1 MKKFL
6 LLLPLTF
13 IITGFSQ
20 PLLANEVKS
29 LHETGM
35 ASLEL
40 NGALLSAMWAL
51 PFLGMILSIAIL
63 PLVLPKFW
71 GKHYGTV
78 SFTWGAITLIGL
90 AIKLGF
96 PISLHALVVVLFE
109 QYFPFI
115 FLLLSLF
122 TITGGIN
129 LKGDLVGNPRLNT
142 FILLIGALL
151 ASWLGTTGAA
161 ILLIRPLISANSWRI
176 HRVHT
181 IIFFIFIVANIAGS
195 LTPIGNPP
203 LLMGFISKVPFF
215 WPISRLITPTL
226 VSCLILLVV
235 YYLIDSYFYTK
246 EIERPEPKT
255 HKALSLTGGWNFLLL
270 IGVIGAVLISSQDLG
285 TAFTF
290 IQVPMP
296 TGELIEILAMIAI
309 TLFSIKITRKET
321 REANLFT
328 WHPIIEVGK
337 IFAAIFICMAPL
349 IAMLRAGTDGPLKF
363 IIDSLST
370 NGQPVN
376 YMYYWLSGTL
386 SACLDSAPAY
396 LVFFHT
402 AAAPAAAL
410 GMAPHTFMTD
420 VMPTTLIAITMGAS
434 FMGAITYIGN
444 APNMMI
450 QAIAEDDGIKMP
462 SFFGYMIWSVCI
474 LVPLFILMQLL
485 FII

>member
-6 LLLPLTF
+6 LLLPLIL
-13 IITGFSQ
+13 IITGFFQ
-20 PLLANEVKS
+20 PLYANEAKN
-29 LHETGM
+29 LHEAGM
-35 ASLEL
+35 ASIEL
-40 NGALLSAMWAL
+40 NGALLSVMWAL
-51 PFLGMILSIAIL
+51 PFLGMIFSIAIF

-78 SFTWGAITLIGL
+78 SFTWAAITLIGL

-96 PISLHALVVVLFE
+96 PIGLHALVAVLFE

-161 ILLIRPLISANSWRI
+161 ILLIRPLINANSWRI

-215 WPISRLITPTL
+215 WPISRLITPTI

-235 YYLIDSYFYTK
+235 YYMMDSYLYTK
-246 EIERPEPKT
+246 EIERPEPKI
-255 HKALSLTGGWNFLLL
+255 HKALSLKGGWNFLLL
-270 IGVIGAVLISSQDLG
+270 IGVIGAVLISIQDLG

-290 IQVPMP
+290 TGVPMP
-296 TGELIEILAMIAI
+296 TAELIEILAMIAI
-309 TLFSIKITRKET
+309 TLISIKITRKET

-349 IAMLRAGTDGPLKF
+349 IAMLRAGADGPLKF
-363 IIDSLST
+363 VIDSLST

-376 YMYYWLSGTL
+376 YMYYWITGGL
-386 SACLDSAPAY
+386 SATLDSAPAY
-396 LVFFHT
+396 LIFFNT
-402 AAAPAAAL
+402 AAAPAAAF
-410 GMAPHTFMTD
+410 GMASHTFMTD

-434 FMGAITYIGN
+434 FMGALTYIGN

-474 LVPLFILMQLL
+474 LVPLFILMQFL
-485 FII
+485 FIV

>member
-6 LLLPLTF
+6 LLLPLSL
-13 IITGFSQ
+13 IITGFFQ
-20 PLLANEVKS
+20 PLFANEAKNI
-29 LHETGM
+29 HEAGIS
-35 ASLEL
+35 SLEL
-40 NGALLSAMWAL
+40 NGALLSAMWAF
-51 PFLGMILSIAIL
+51 PFLGMILSIAII

-78 SFTWGAITLIGL
+78 SFTWAAITLIGL

-142 FILLIGALL
+142 FILLIGAIL

-161 ILLIRPLISANSWRI
+161 ILLIRPLISANNWRI

-215 WPISRLITPTL
+215 WPISRLITPTIF
-226 VSCLILLVV
+226 SCLILLVV
-235 YYLIDSYFYTK
+235 YYMIDSYLYTK
-246 EIERPEPKT
+246 EIERPKPKT
-255 HKALSLTGGWNFLLL
+255 NKSLSLTGGWNFLLL

-290 IQVPMP
+290 MEVPMP

-309 TLFSIKITRKET
+309 TLISIKITRKET
-321 REANLFT
+321 RKANLFT

-349 IAMLRAGTDGPLKF
+349 IAMLRAGADGPLKF
-363 IIDSLST
+363 VIDSLSS

-386 SACLDSAPAY
+386 SAFLDSAPAY

-462 SFFGYMIWSVCI
+462 SFFGYMVWSICI
-474 LVPLFILMQLL
+474 LVPLFILMQFL
-485 FII
+485 FIV

>member
-6 LLLPLTF
+6 ILLPSLLLIPCF
-13 IITGFSQ
+13 FQ
-20 PLLANEVKS
+20 PLYANEVKN
-29 LHETGM
+29 LHEAGM

-40 NGALLSAMWAL
+40 NGAGLSALWAL
-51 PFLGMILSIAIL
+51 PFLGVIFSIAIF
-63 PLVLPKFW
+63 PLVLPRFW
-71 GKHYGTV
+71 GKYYGTV
-78 SFTWGAITLIGL
+78 SFTWVAITLIGL

-96 PISLHALVVVLFE
+96 PISMHAFIAVMFE

-129 LKGDLVGNPRLNT
+129 LKGDLMGNPRLNT
-142 FILLIGALL
+142 FILLVGALL

-215 WPISRLITPTL
+215 WPLSRLITPT
-226 VSCLILLVV
+226 VISCLILLFV
-235 YYLIDSYFYTK
+235 YFVIDSYLFMK
-246 EIERPEPKT
+246 EIERPKPISK
-255 HKALSLTGGWNFLLL
+255 KSLSLTGGWNFLLL

-290 IQVPMP
+290 MKVPMP
-296 TGELIEILAMIAI
+296 KGELIEILAMITI
-309 TLFSIKITRKET
+309 TLISIKITRKET

-363 IIDSLST
+363 VIDSLSI

-376 YMYYWLSGTL
+376 YMYYWLSGGL
-386 SACLDSAPAY
+386 SAFLDSAPAY

-402 AAAPAAAL
+402 AAAPAASL
-410 GMAPHTFMTD
+410 GMATHTYMTD

-462 SFFGYMIWSVCI
+462 SFFGYMVWSVCI
-474 LVPLFILMQLL
+474 LVPLFILMQFLY
-485 FII
+485 IV

>member
-462 SFFGYMIWSVCI
+462 SFFGYMVWSICI
-474 LVPLFILMQLL
+474 LVPLFILMQFL
-485 FII
+485 FIV

>member
-1 MKKFL
+1 MKRFL
-6 LLLPLTF
+6 LLLPL
-13 IITGFSQ
+13 ILIVTGFFQ
-20 PLLANEVKS
+20 PLHATEVTN
-29 LHETGM
+29 LHGAVMVST
-35 ASLEL
+35 EL
-40 NGALLSAMWAL
+40 NGALLSAIWAL
-51 PFLGMILSIAIL
+51 PFLGMILSIAL
-63 PLVLPKFW
+63 FPLVLPKFW
-71 GKHYGTV
+71 AKHYGTV
-78 SFTWGAITLIGL
+78 SFAWGAITLVGL
-90 AIKLGF
+90 AIKLGLS
-96 PISLHALVVVLFE
+96 ISLHALLVVLFE

-129 LKGDLVGNPRLNT
+129 LKGDLVGNPHLNT
-142 FILLIGALL
+142 LILLIGALL
-151 ASWLGTTGAA
+151 SSWLGTTGAA

-181 IIFFIFIVANIAGS
+181 IIFFIFVVANIAGS

-215 WPISRLITPTL
+215 WPLTRLFTPTL
-226 VSCLILLVV
+226 ISCLILLVV
-235 YYLIDSYFYTK
+235 YYLIDSYYFKK
-246 EIERPEPKT
+246 EKIRPAKK
-255 HKALSLTGGWNFLLL
+255 HKKALKLTGGWNFLLL
-270 IGVIGAVLISSQDLG
+270 IGVIGAIFISSQDLG

-290 IQVPMP
+290 MDVPMP
-296 TGELIEILAMIAI
+296 TGELIEILAMISI
-309 TLFSIKITRKET
+309 TLISIKVTRKET
-321 REANLFT
+321 RKANLFT

-349 IAMLRAGTDGPLKF
+349 IAMLRAGADGPLKF
-363 IIDSLST
+363 VIDSLSS

-376 YMYYWLSGTL
+376 YMYYWLSGSL
-386 SACLDSAPAY
+386 SAFLDSAPAF

-420 VMPTTLIAITMGAS
+420 VIPTTLIAITMGAS

-462 SFFGYMIWSVCI
+462 SFFGYMLWSVCI
-474 LVPLFILMQLL
+474 LIPLFILMQFL
-485 FII
+485 FIA

>member
-1 MKKFL
+1 MKKYL
-6 LLLPLTF
+6 LLLLLTL
-13 IITGFSQ
+13 IITGSFQ
-20 PLLANEVKS
+20 PLYANEVKS
-29 LHETGM
+29 LHVTGIT
-35 ASLEL
+35 SIEL
-40 NGALLSAMWAL
+40 NGAGLSALWAL
-51 PFLGMILSIAIL
+51 PFLGVILSIAIF

-78 SFTWGAITLIGL
+78 SFTWAAITLIGL
-90 AIKLGF
+90 AIKMGV
-96 PISLHALVVVLFE
+96 PIGLHALVVVLFE

-215 WPISRLITPTL
+215 WPISRLITPTAI
-226 VSCLILLVV
+226 SCLILLVV
-235 YYLIDSYFYTK
+235 YYLMDSYLYTK

-285 TAFTF
+285 TAFIF
-290 IQVPMP
+290 MAVPMP
-296 TGELIEILAMIAI
+296 TSELIEIFAMIAI
-309 TLFSIKITRKET
+309 TLISIKITREET
-321 REANLFT
+321 REANFFT

-349 IAMLRAGTDGPLKF
+349 IAMLRAGADGPLKF
-363 IIDSLST
+363 VTDSLST

-376 YMYYWLSGTL
+376 YMYYWLTGGL
-386 SACLDSAPAY
+386 SATLDSAPAY
-396 LVFFHT
+396 LIFFN
-402 AAAPAAAL
+402 AAAVPAASL
-410 GMAPHTFMTD
+410 GMAPHIFMTD
-420 VMPTTLIAITMGAS
+420 IMPSTLFAITMGAS

-462 SFFGYMIWSVCI
+462 SFFGYMVWSVCI
-474 LVPLFILMQLL
+474 LVPLFLLMQFLY
-485 FII
+485 IV

>member
-6 LLLPLTF
+6 LLLPLTL
-13 IITGFSQ
+13 IITGFFQ
-20 PLLANEVKS
+20 PIYAIEIKNFQEP
-29 LHETGM
+29 GM
-35 ASLEL
+35 TSIEL
-40 NGALLSAMWAL
+40 NGAGLSAMWTL

-63 PLVLPKFW
+63 PLLFPKFW
-71 GKHYGTV
+71 GKHYGTI
-78 SFTWGAITLIGL
+78 SFGWAAITLIGL
-90 AIKLGF
+90 AIKLNF
-96 PISLHALVVVLFE
+96 SISMHALVVVLFE
-109 QYFPFI
+109 QYFRFI

-122 TITGGIN
+122 TIAGGIN

-161 ILLIRPLISANSWRI
+161 ILLIRPLISANSWRT

-215 WPISRLITPTL
+215 WPLSRLITPTL
-226 VSCLILLVV
+226 ISCLILLAV
-235 YYLIDSYFYTK
+235 YFMIDSYLYKK
-246 EIERPEPKT
+246 EKIRPESKS
-255 HKALSLTGGWNFLLL
+255 KKSLSLSGGWNFLLL
-270 IGVIGAVLISSQDLG
+270 IGVISAVLISSQDLG
-285 TAFTF
+285 TSFTF
-290 IQVPMP
+290 MQVPMP

-309 TLFSIKITRKET
+309 TLISIKITRKET

-349 IAMLRAGTDGPLKF
+349 IAMLRAGADGPLKF
-363 IIDSLST
+363 VIDSLSA
-370 NGQPVN
+370 NGHPIN
-376 YMYYWLSGTL
+376 YMYYWLSGTF
-386 SACLDSAPAY
+386 SAFLDSAPAY

-402 AAAPAAAL
+402 AAAPADAL

-444 APNMMI
+444 APNIMI

-462 SFFGYMIWSVCI
+462 TFFGYMVWSVCI
-474 LVPLFILMQLL
+474 LVPLFILMQILY
-485 FII
+485 IV